1 MNEKDEL
8 DKYFFYTPELFY
20 EDSNLLVKK
29 IKEYTLKSEPFDI
42 MLGVARGGL
51 VLAYYVA
58 SKLNVSNFYSIRLK
72 SYNQMKQNEIE
83 IIQEPPWEKMKGKKV
98 LVIDDLIDQGNT
110 AKYIVNLLKIHQI
123 EDYKLAV
130 LVDKQK
136 NTNIKPDFFI
146 RHIKKWILFFW
157 EENYSNKRM

>member
-29 IKEYTLKSEPFDI
+29 IKEDTLKSEPFDI

-51 VLAYYVA
+51 VLAYYIA
-58 SKLNVSNFYSIRLK
+58 SKINISKFYTIRLK
-72 SYNQMKQNEIE
+72 SYNEMKQNEIE

-110 AKYIVNLLKIHQI
+110 AKFVMNLLKIHQI
-123 EDYKLAV
+123 ENYKFAV
-130 LVDKQK
+130 LADKQK
-136 NTNIKPDFFI
+136 NPNIKPDYFI
-146 RHIKKWILFFW
+146 KHIKKWILFFW
-157 EENYSNKRM
+157 EHDYLKWRM

>member
-1 MNEKDEL
+1 MKEKNDL

-20 EDSNLLVKK
+20 VDSNLLVEK
-29 IKEYTLKSEPFDI
+29 IKKDTPQSEPFEI
-42 MLGVARGGL
+42 ILGIARGGL

-58 SKLNVSNFYSIRLK
+58 SILNISKFYTIRLK
-72 SYNQMKQNEIE
+72 SYHKMEQNEIN

-110 AKYIVNLLKIHQI
+110 AKFIMNLLKIHQI
-123 EDYKLAV
+123 ENYKLAV

-136 NTNIKPDFFI
+136 NPNIKPDYSI
-146 RHIKKWILFFW
+146 RYIKKWILFFW
-157 EENYSNKRM
+157 EQNYSKWRK

>member
-58 SKLNVSNFYSIRLK
+58 SKLNVSKFYSIRLK

-110 AKYIVNLLKIHQI
+110 AKFIINLLKIHQI
-123 EDYKLAV
+123 KNYKLAV
-130 LVDKQK
+130 LLDKQK

-146 RHIKKWILFFW
+146 RHMKKWILFFW
-157 EENYSNKRM
+157 EPSYLEKRL